1 MYLLRCGMSKS
12 SILREKASNIW
23 EKILEHPF
31 VVELYAGELPFSKFK
46 YYILQ
51 DYNYLVIMIKVLS
64 IVSAK
69 APNITQT
76 KKALYLAYMT
86 VTGEMENYEK
96 LLLDMNLSIKDAVST
111 TPNPSNVAYMNFL
124 LSASYMMDYWTT
136 MAALL
141 PCFWTYLEI
150 AEKHKDKL
158 ESNPSTIYRRWAS
171 TYLSKEYKEIVDIF
185 RSEVDSSSLTVD
197 EMRPYFELAS
207 RYEYMFWNAAYSEEK
222 WPI

>member
-1 MYLLRCGMSKS
+1 MSKS
-12 SILREKASNIW
+12 SILREKASSIW

-31 VVELYAGELPFSKFK
+31 VVELYTGELPFSKFK
-46 YYILQ
+46 YYVLQ
-51 DYNYLVIMIKVLS
+51 DYNYLVTMIKVLS

-69 APNITQT
+69 APNIMQT

-96 LLLDMNLSIKDAVST
+96 LLSEMNLTIRDAVST

-124 LSASYMMDYWTT
+124 LSTSYMMDYWAT

-171 TYLSKEYKEIVDIF
+171 VYLSKEYKEIVDIF
-185 RSEVDSSSLTVD
+185 RNEVDSSSLTVD
-197 EMRPYFELAS
+197 EMWPYFELAS
-207 RYEYMFWNAAYSEEK
+207 KYEYMFWSAAYSEEK